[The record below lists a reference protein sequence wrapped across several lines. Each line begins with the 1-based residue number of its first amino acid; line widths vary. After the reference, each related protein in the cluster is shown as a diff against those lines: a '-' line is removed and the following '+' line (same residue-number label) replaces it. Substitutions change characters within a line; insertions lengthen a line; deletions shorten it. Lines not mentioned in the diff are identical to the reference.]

1 MSDEVEYQDGCIR
14 NLDTQDLIDINRWM
28 IQSFTPREPIGV
40 LNPENLEMAQQ
51 KPTVVKYVCQTTDMA
66 LLAAELMHAIARL
79 HAFHNAN
86 KRTAIASAIIF
97 LRMNGYQCT
106 PPVAEGLNICEG
118 IVLGHYETA
127 EVADWLA
134 SHSSASD
141 SAGLAHDTMFMILGE
156 HFDEQD

>member
-1 MSDEVEYQDGCIR
+1 MSDEVEYQEGCIR
-14 NLDTQDLIDINRWM
+14 NLDSDDLIDINRWM
-28 IQSFTPREPIGV
+28 IQSFTPDEPIGV
-40 LNPENLEMAQQ
+40 LNSDNLEMAQQ
-51 KPTVVKYVCQTTDMA
+51 KPSVAKYFRQSTDMA

-86 KRTAIASAIIF
+86 KRTAIAAAIIF
-97 LRMNGYQCT
+97 LRMNGYQCS

-118 IVLGHYETA
+118 IVLGQYEVD

-134 SHSSASD
+134 SHSEASD

-156 HFDEQD
+156 HFEQV

>member
-1 MSDEVEYQDGCIR
+1 MSQ
-14 NLDTQDLIDINRWM
+14 
-28 IQSFTPREPIGV
+28 
-40 LNPENLEMAQQ
+40 ENLEMAQQ
-51 KPTVVKYVCQTTDMA
+51 KPSIVKYMRQTTDMA
-66 LLAAELMHAIARL
+66 LLAAELMHALARL
-79 HAFHNAN
+79 HAFQNAN

-118 IVLGHYETA
+118 IVLGQYEVD

-134 SHSSASD
+134 SHSEASD

-156 HFDEQD
+156 HFEKA

>member
-1 MSDEVEYQDGCIR
+1 
-14 NLDTQDLIDINRWM
+14 
-28 IQSFTPREPIGV
+28 
-40 LNPENLEMAQQ
+40 MAQQ
-51 KPTVVKYVCQTTDMA
+51 KPSIVKYIRQTTDMA
-66 LLAAELMHAIARL
+66 LLAASLMHALARL

-106 PPVAEGLNICEG
+106 PPVAEGLNICAG
-118 IVLGHYETA
+118 IVLGHYEVD

-134 SHSSASD
+134 SHSEASD

-156 HFDEQD
+156 YFEKA